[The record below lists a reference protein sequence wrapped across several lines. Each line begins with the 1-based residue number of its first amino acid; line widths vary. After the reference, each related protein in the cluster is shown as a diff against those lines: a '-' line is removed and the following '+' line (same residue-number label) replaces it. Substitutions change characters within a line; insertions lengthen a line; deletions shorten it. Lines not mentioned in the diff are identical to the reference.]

1 MNDDDCKK
9 VEMIAEI
16 KVRRFFDHYLNVIF
30 PKQLTAMITAHNLDV
45 TAHSQQIKE
54 AVRTESLRTRLLM
67 LGMIFIGGLGGGL
80 GISKVIGLFVR
91 G

>member
-1 MNDDDCKK
+1 MDDAECKK
-9 VEMIAEI
+9 VEMIAEV
-16 KVRRFFDHYLNVIF
+16 KVRRFFDHYLNEVF
-30 PKQLTAMITAHNLDV
+30 PKQLAAAITAHNLDV
-45 TAHSQQIKE
+45 TAHSQQIEE
-54 AVRTESLRTRLLM
+54 AVKTESLRTRLLM